1 MSTTHGGGEASK
13 VETGGVEADGAD
25 RGEILDETNK
35 LVGTGAVTGWRAR
48 CVHYDVW
55 TGVPH
60 CAADYARSCATS
72 CAQRG
77 ATVLAIVPQC
87 STREGLVGAICG
99 AAYAM
104 AFMLMF
110 SLDCIGPKE
119 GWEIILCDLLGFA
132 FVLSLR
138 QDYVEG
144 GGPLV
149 AVVYCYWALRV
160 CSVFLP
166 QEAIACNNIFA
177 LWILT
182 SIVVMTI
189 LRFAPRAQARQD
201 NMMLLY

>member
-1 MSTTHGGGEASK
+1 MSTTNGRDEAGEADRDGD
-13 VETGGVEADGAD
+13 EIRDEADG
-25 RGEILDETNK
+25 
-35 LVGTGAVTGWRAR
+35 LVGKQ
-48 CVHYDVW
+48 YDVW
-55 TGVPH
+55 TGAAS
-60 CAADYARSCATS
+60 CAAGYAQSCATS

-77 ATVLAIVPQC
+77 ATVLAIVPQY

-99 AAYAM
+99 VPYAM

-110 SLDCIGPKE
+110 SLDCIDPKG
-119 GWEIILCDLLGFA
+119 GWQLILCDLLGFA
-132 FVLSLR
+132 LVLSLR
-138 QDYVEG
+138 QEYVEG

-166 QEAIACNNIFA
+166 QEAIACNSIFA

-189 LRFAPRAQARQD
+189 LRFAPRAQAGQD